1 MPRVR
6 RFGSAKAKTD
16 LRKRDRQAGEHGVGK
31 LGRETPLFHE
41 LASGELGQER
51 RRQRAVPPRLCL
63 GRQRAKADVRSRFYR
78 AEAGSAASH
87 ALWLDQ
93 TRSRPHYHCEQV
105 IGQKPECKP
114 RITRMALIPDKS

>member
-6 RFGSAKAKTD
+6 RFGPAKAETD
-16 LRKRDRQAGEHGVGK
+16 LRETDWQAGEHGVAK
-31 LGRETPLFHE
+31 LGRKTGLFYQ
-41 LASGELGQER
+41 LAAGGMGQER

-78 AEAGSAASH
+78 AEAGPAASH

-93 TRSRPHYHCEQV
+93 TRRKPHCHCEQV

-114 RITRMALIPDKS
+114 RITLIPDKS

>member
-1 MPRVR
+1 MPRIR
-6 RFGSAKAKTD
+6 RIGSAKAKTD
-16 LRKRDRQAGEHGVGK
+16 LRKTDRQAGEHGIGE
-31 LGRETPLFHE
+31 LGRETAVFHQ

-78 AEAGSAASH
+78 AEAGPAASH

-93 TRSRPHYHCEQV
+93 TRRKPYYHREQV

-114 RITRMALIPDKS
+114 RITRMALIPNKS